1 MLTRKATVPAT
12 QQACL
17 PNAHAEFQWGR
28 DMVGSKQTESR
39 RPLEPHGKKGSH
51 PALVDLWAPATADSG
66 DPYDPHSHS
75 EQLVNHS
82 WLGDLEQSLD
92 VPEHD
97 FPQPR
102 T

>member
-1 MLTRKATVPAT
+1 MPTRSFSGGGIRWEASRLSPAALWNPT
-12 QQACL
+12 ERRDRILYSWIYGHL
-17 PNAHAEFQWGR
+17 PVQ
-28 DMVGSKQTESR
+28 
-39 RPLEPHGKKGSH
+39 L
-51 PALVDLWAPATADSG
+51 ATADSG

-97 FPQPR
+97 FPQPG